1 MRARMGR
8 IYVDFG
14 EPLSLRS
21 RMAEL
26 ELSGPDET
34 HVVER
39 VAVEVSHRINVATPV
54 TVTAGVCIAML
65 AENRAL
71 TLDEILATVQPL
83 ATYLTARGCPTAG
96 AANLTDRATVRCALQ
111 ELVSSGV
118 LTNFHGETTVWRVGP
133 DQHLVAAMYRNSAI
147 HVLVQRAIL
156 ELVLERV
163 ASQPDDTSVRP
174 LDEALRLRD
183 LLKYEFFF
191 ASREQFAKEMQAEL
205 DLAEPGGALAFAELT
220 PSEARRLLD
229 RLGIYSAH
237 LTLRPFLDAY
247 AVVARQLTEQGDTPG
262 VDEDRFL
269 GRCLVLGQQWALQ
282 RVIASEESASKE
294 MFRNALQLARH
305 LGLVESDDAGLRE
318 RRVAFE
324 DELTGIRRDIA
335 LLAGHGQGPASLSRR
350 VVEAG

>member
-1 MRARMGR
+1 
-8 IYVDFG
+8 
-14 EPLSLRS
+14 
-21 RMAEL
+21 
-26 ELSGPDET
+26 
-34 HVVER
+34 
-39 VAVEVSHRINVATPV
+39 VATPV

-83 ATYLTARGCPTAG
+83 ATYLTARGCSTAG
-96 AANLTDRATVRCALQ
+96 AANLTDRATVRRALQ

-118 LTNFHGETTVWRVGP
+118 LTSFHGETTVWRVGP

-156 ELVLERV
+156 VLERV
-163 ASQPDDTSVRP
+163 ASQPDDTAVRP

-191 ASREQFAKEMQAEL
+191 ASRDQFAKEMQSEL
-205 DLAEPGGALAFAELT
+205 DLAEPGSRHAFAELT
-220 PSEARRLLD
+220 PTDARRLLD
-229 RLGIYSAH
+229 RLGIHSAH

-247 AVVARQLTEQGDTPG
+247 AVVARQLTEQGDVSG

-269 GRCLVLGQQWALQ
+269 GRCLLLGQQWALQ

-335 LLAGHGQGPASLSRR
+335 LLAGHGQGPTSLSRR